1 MSQQLDLVADSSR
14 GTGTGPAGRLRRE
27 GKIPAVLYGLGAEP
41 VAVAVPW
48 RELRQCLITEAG
60 TNAII
65 NLDVDGAKHLSMVKE
80 IQRHPVRRE
89 VIHVDFIRVDPAKPV
104 TVEVPV
110 ALTGEA
116 KKVAAMQG
124 MVVVPIFAGFD
135 LAGGAGRLWDYDPT
149 GGRYE
154 EKEYVAT
161 GSGSLHAGTVVKVG
175 WRSTLDSEAAIK
187 LAVKSLWEAA
197 DADSATG
204 GPDALRGIYP
214 VVATITSSGWARL
227 DDTYLAVIVDELLE
241 EQRTRN
247 GVAK

>member
-14 GTGTGPAGRLRRE
+14 GTGSGPAGRLRRE
-27 GKIPAVLYGLGAEP
+27 GKVPAVLYGLGAEP

-65 NLDVDGAKHLSMVKE
+65 NLDVDGTKHLSMVKE

-124 MVVVPIFAGFD
+124 MVDQQLFKIQVASLPAAIPNVVNVDIAD
-135 LAGGAGRLWDYDPT
+135 LDIGNVIT
-149 GGRYE
+149 
-154 EKEYVAT
+154 VADVAMPVGCSAAMAT
-161 GSGSLHAGTVVKVG
+161 TATVVQG
-175 WRSTLDSEAAIK
+175 LATRSTIMLRAEAK
-187 LAVKSLWEAA
+187 AA
-197 DADSATG
+197 AKGGDAKG
-204 GPDALRGIYP
+204 GKGA
-214 VVATITSSGWARL
+214 
-227 DDTYLAVIVDELLE
+227 
-241 EQRTRN
+241 
-247 GVAK
+247 AKGGKGKK

>member
-27 GKIPAVLYGLGAEP
+27 GKIPAVLYGQGAEP

-89 VIHVDFIRVDPAKPV
+89 VIHVDFIRVDAAKPV

-110 ALTGEA
+110 ALTGDA

-124 MVVVPIFAGFD
+124 MVDQQLFKITVAALPSAIPNVINVDIAD
-135 LAGGAGRLWDYDPT
+135 LDI
-149 GGRYE
+149 
-154 EKEYVAT
+154 
-161 GSGSLHAGTVVKVG
+161 GTVITVSDVVMPAG
-175 WRSTLDSEAAIK
+175 VSAAMATTATVVQGLATRSTIMLRAEAK
-187 LAVKSLWEAA
+187 AA
-197 DADSATG
+197 AKGGDAKG
-204 GPDALRGIYP
+204 GKGA
-214 VVATITSSGWARL
+214 
-227 DDTYLAVIVDELLE
+227 
-241 EQRTRN
+241 
-247 GVAK
+247 AKGGKGKK